1 MTFWLAAQGLVTSVK
16 GGSKSRVG
24 CQGCKAK
31 VDAVGRAGRENEVQ
45 RMIARL
51 KNLLRPAPITTA
63 AGLREL
69 IAGES
74 AVIAQKTAMGYCTA
88 KTGSFS
94 YALFQE
100 KPFIDALT
108 ICRWESFAAVLSD
121 MLVIAETF
129 LRPHAGDARAE
140 AGRALVAMYASIL
153 RSHPEPKHRPQGWA
167 EEIAAF
173 EARFAAAQAGPLVEP
188 AAVATASG
196 RRLYDVLPLHTNYR
210 VDDEQVIVASVTFQ
224 MVGVWDTMNRRLDGP
239 AVARDLAR
247 SVAGPGT

>member
-1 MTFWLAAQGLVTSVK
+1 
-16 GGSKSRVG
+16 
-24 CQGCKAK
+24 
-31 VDAVGRAGRENEVQ
+31 
-45 RMIARL
+45 MIARL

-63 AGLREL
+63 AGFREL

-121 MLVIAETF
+121 MLVIAETY
-129 LRPHAGDARAE
+129 LRPHAGDARAD

-173 EARFAAAQAGPLVEP
+173 EAALRGGPGRAAGGARCGGRRRPAAAS
-188 AAVATASG
+188 TTSC
-196 RRLYDVLPLHTNYR
+196 
-210 VDDEQVIVASVTFQ
+210 
-224 MVGVWDTMNRRLDGP
+224 
-239 AVARDLAR
+239 R
-247 SVAGPGT
+247 STRTIGSTTSR